1 MTDWSLDP
9 LVEMAVNWKKKKKHS
24 LKVENYV
31 FLLVHK
37 TEDLGPE
44 DSPSDSSEG
53 LLWKGKVE
61 ARICRDFCNKNKV
74 VGISK
79 DYC

>member
-1 MTDWSLDP
+1 MTDWSLNP
-9 LVEMAVNWKKKKKHS
+9 LVEMAVDWKKKKHN

-31 FLLVHK
+31 FLLVDK
-37 TEDLGPE
+37 TEDLRPE

-53 LLWKGKVE
+53 VLWIGKVE